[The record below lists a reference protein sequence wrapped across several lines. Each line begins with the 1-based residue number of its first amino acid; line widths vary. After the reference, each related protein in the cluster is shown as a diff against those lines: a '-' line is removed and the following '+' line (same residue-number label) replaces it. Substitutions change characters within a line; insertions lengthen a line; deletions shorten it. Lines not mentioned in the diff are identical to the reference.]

1 MYKDVLRSMEG
12 VELFPVIA
20 ILIFIA
26 FFIVL
31 LVYVI
36 RLDKREV
43 RQMAAIPLEDSPA
56 PSSLLKSVSS
66 NGKAN

>member
-1 MYKDVLRSMEG
+1 MDG
-12 VELFPVIA
+12 VALFPVIA

-43 RQMAAIPLEDSPA
+43 RQMAAIPLEDNPS
-56 PSSLLKSVSS
+56 SSLLNSVSS